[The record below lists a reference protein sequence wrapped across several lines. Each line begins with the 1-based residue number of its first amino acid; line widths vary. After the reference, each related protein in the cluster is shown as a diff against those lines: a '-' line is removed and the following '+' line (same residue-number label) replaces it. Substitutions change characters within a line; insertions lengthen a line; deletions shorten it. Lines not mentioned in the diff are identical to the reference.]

1 MLFLIW
7 HALTQTTKN
16 YILKNFKSIL
26 ANGIIVRGL
35 LMLLFGVFSFYV
47 NTDALVLPINKFA
60 YAALILGTVY
70 LIMALFQIKSKS
82 HWFYNLPWVAF
93 DFLLAYGILQ
103 SETQALY
110 VFTLTL
116 GGFALVSGLILL
128 WLARTYKNAAVFI
141 YLNAFI
147 SLLFGVMLIF
157 LPGESLNA
165 FLLNLYA
172 GVFGLFLIYNGIAW
186 QIRMRKATSVL
197 TEEQQGL
204 TEVKKDEADTK

>member
-1 MLFLIW
+1 M
-7 HALTQTTKN
+7 
-16 YILKNFKSIL
+16 KNFKSIL
-26 ANGIIVRGL
+26 ASGIIIRGL
-35 LMLLFGVFSFYV
+35 LLLLFGVFSFYV

-60 YAALILGTVY
+60 YAALILGSVY
-70 LIMALFQIKSKS
+70 LIVALFQIKSRS
-82 HWFYNLPWVAF
+82 YWFYNLSWVAF

-116 GGFALVSGLILL
+116 GTFALVSGLILL

-147 SLLFGVMLIF
+147 SLLFGVILIF
-157 LPGESLNA
+157 LPGENLNA

-172 GVFGLFLIYNGIAW
+172 VVFGLFLTYNGFAW
-186 QIRMRKATSVL
+186 KNRMRKADAVL
-197 TEEQQGL
+197 AEEQQGL
-204 TEVKKDEADTK
+204 TEVKKDEADFK